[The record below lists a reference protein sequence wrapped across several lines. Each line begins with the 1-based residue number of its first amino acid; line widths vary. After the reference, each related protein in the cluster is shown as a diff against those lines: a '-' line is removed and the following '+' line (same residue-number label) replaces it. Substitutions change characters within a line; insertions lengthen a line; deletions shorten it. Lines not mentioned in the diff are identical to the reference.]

1 MLILFRFSQ
10 LVSVGLLSST
20 AIHMSYKFFTEI
32 YSQLIFVVADI
43 IVVYMSLFM
52 TLYVQLRIKM
62 HTQKDP

>member
-1 MLILFRFSQ
+1 MFILFRFSQ